1 MYCKF
6 TILIL
11 SLHNNINMNIK
22 LGVMR
27 MRSCKFKEEKSHDFI
42 KAFEEELKELGDM
55 APFEDREKI
64 IMKTLY
70 SGKGRYYITFE
81 EAARSVRKVLDHQ
94 AIRCKNGCK
103 MAMYEEMA
111 LKVAD
116 YMQRHPSYDYRA
128 ALYRVLAES
137 RASRFFFGMQ
147 TAKLIL
153 YQHYRSQRR
162 AKRDLAKLRA
172 NKQAV

>member
-1 MYCKF
+1 MTSY
-6 TILIL
+6 
-11 SLHNNINMNIK
+11 
-22 LGVMR
+22 R
-27 MRSCKFKEEKSHDFI
+27 FKEEKMHDFI

-55 APFEDREKI
+55 APFEERDKI

-70 SGKGRYYITFE
+70 SGKGRYYITFD
-81 EAARSVRKVLDHQ
+81 EAARNVRKVLDHQ

-111 LKVAD
+111 LKVSD
-116 YMQRHPSYDYRA
+116 YMQRHLSCDYRT

-137 RASRFFFGMQ
+137 RASRFFFGVQ

-153 YQHYRSQRR
+153 YQHYRSQRKAR
-162 AKRDLAKLRA
+162 RDLAKLKA
-172 NKQAV
+172 EKQTV

>member
-1 MYCKF
+1 MKSY
-6 TILIL
+6 
-11 SLHNNINMNIK
+11 
-22 LGVMR
+22 R
-27 MRSCKFKEEKSHDFI
+27 FKNEKTRDFI
-42 KAFEEELKELGDM
+42 KAFEEELKDLGDM
-55 APFEDREKI
+55 APYEERDKI

-81 EAARSVRKVLDHQ
+81 EAARSVKRVLEHQ

-111 LKVAD
+111 MKVSD
-116 YMQRHPSYDYRA
+116 YMQRHPTCDYRA

-137 RASRFFFGMQ
+137 RASRFFFGVQ

-153 YQHYRSQRR
+153 YQHYRSQRK
-162 AKRDLAKLRA
+162 AERDLAKLKAKR
-172 NKQAV
+172 QTV